1 MGQRPI
7 VEWWNELD
15 EPTRKWLVENPG
27 CVVLPRTVANVVHQV
42 TGGSLAQD
50 RHGELQLSEAD
61 QSFIR
66 AKCKAAGARPAGKRR

>member
-15 EPTRKWLVENPG
+15 EVTKKWLVENPG
-27 CVVLPRTVANVVHQV
+27 CVILPRTVANVIYQV
-42 TGGSLAQD
+42 SGGHVVQD
-50 RHGELQLSEAD
+50 QHGELLLSEAE

-66 AKCKAAGARPAGKRR
+66 AKCKDAVPSTGRHA

>member
-1 MGQRPI
+1 MAQRPI
-7 VEWWNELD
+7 VQWWNELD

-42 TGGSLAQD
+42 SGGHVAQD
-50 RHGELQLSEAD
+50 QHGELQLSQAD

-66 AKCKAAGARPAGKRR
+66 AKCKAAGASARKHA

>member
-15 EPTRKWLVENPG
+15 EVTKKWLVDNPG
-27 CVVLPRTVANVVHQV
+27 CIVLPRTVANVVYQV
-42 TGGSLAQD
+42 SGGHIAQD
-50 RHGELQLSEAD
+50 QHGELQLSEAE

-66 AKCKAAGARPAGKRR
+66 AKCKDARAAAGKHA

>member
-15 EPTRKWLVENPG
+15 EATKKWLVDNPG

-42 TGGSLAQD
+42 SGGSVAQD
-50 RHGELQLSEAD
+50 QHGEHLLSEAE

-66 AKCKAAGARPAGKRR
+66 AKCKAARTSTSRHA